1 MTVSWNQES
10 ERLVVCRISGILS
23 YEEWDL
29 LNTGNAP
36 DDSQAIPEQEDR
48 QLRVLILLEDFE
60 GWDKSE
66 HWEDLGW
73 VEANDR
79 RLQRLAFLGEE
90 RWRDSV
96 EMFAL
101 KGLRPV
107 EIEYF
112 GPGQEEEARHWLER
126 A

>member
-1 MTVSWNQES
+1 MPVSWKQES
-10 ERLVVCRISGILS
+10 ERLVVCRISGVLS

-29 LNTGNAP
+29 LNTGDDP
-36 DDSQAIPEQEDR
+36 DDPRAIPEQED
-48 QLRVLILLEDFE
+48 QKLRVLIVLDNFE

-66 HWEDLGW
+66 SWEDLDW

-79 RLQRLAFLGEE
+79 RLQRMAFVGEE

-96 EMFAL
+96 EVFAL

-112 GPGQEEEARHWLER
+112 GPGQESEARRWLDR